1 MPKVK
6 MLIKLSGTRN
16 GEDWPAPGETIDV
29 PKQEADSLIS
39 NGFAE
44 KVAAPKKAPA
54 KK

>member
-16 GEDWPAPGETIDV
+16 GDDWPAIGESLEV
-29 PKQEADSLIS
+29 PKLEAESLIA